1 MESEQARAVVESE
14 RAVRRSALQAVV
26 DRAPKGMLA
35 GKARNLL
42 MGIARF
48 DEMVEELGDE
58 ERMLFFLVAQVA
70 GGGSLQEVCREYV
83 LDYGVVWAWLME
95 QPKRMDAYEEAKRG
109 AANLYVEESVGI
121 ADGADPEFVPLAKLK
136 VDTRLKVSA
145 LLDRKR
151 FGNDKGSGLT
161 LNLGNNS
168 LVSILSGMGRMEDVY
183 VNDAGREIEQE
194 EKPVLDVPVEFRVE
208 PVKIEGED
216 LPI

>member
-1 MESEQARAVVESE
+1 MESVQARAVVESE

-70 GGGSLQEVCREYV
+70 GGGSLQEVCWEYV

-109 AANLYVEESVGI
+109 AANLYVEDVIKI
-121 ADGADPEFVPLAKLK
+121 ADNECEEPQSRK
-136 VDTRLKVSA
+136 VKIDTRFKSA
-145 LLDRKR
+145 AIHDKKR

-183 VNDAGREIEQE
+183 VNDAGRAEVVEE
-194 EKPVLDVPVEFRVE
+194 EKPVLEVPVEFRVE

>member
-1 MESEQARAVVESE
+1 
-14 RAVRRSALQAVV
+14 VRQ
-26 DRAPKGMLA
+26 
-35 GKARNLL
+35 
-42 MGIARF
+42 
-48 DEMVEELGDE
+48 
-58 ERMLFFLVAQVA
+58 RMLFFFFSQVA
-70 GGGSLQEVCREYV
+70 GGGSLKDVCREYV

-121 ADGADPEFVPLAKLK
+121 ADDEEDVARGKLR

-151 FGNDKGSGLT
+151 FGNDKNSGLT

-183 VNDAGREIEQE
+183 VNDAGRAEVVE
-194 EKPVLDVPVEFRVE
+194 EERPVLEVPVEFRVE
-208 PVKIEGED
+208 PVKIEDASASED